1 MKVFIRALLT
11 HVSFYDDCIVIVY
24 TDACII
30 FSMQDAAIDTLIHN
44 LSQRFL
50 LEEQGSI
57 HDDLGIHIQK
67 DPITKSICMTQSGLI
82 ESVLADLNL
91 VGDLKTKDTPSV
103 GVLHLD
109 RNVIPRQDPWIFALV
124 SENSIILLRT
134 PDQTSVFV
142 VHQCAC
148 HSANPIALHDWH

>member
-1 MKVFIRALLT
+1 VKVFIRALLT
-11 HVSFYDDCIVIVY
+11 HVSFYDDCIVVVY

-103 GVLHLD
+103 AVCMPLRKPH
-109 RNVIPRQDPWIFALV
+109 
-124 SENSIILLRT
+124 SIT
-134 PDQTSVFV
+134 
-142 VHQCAC
+142 
-148 HSANPIALHDWH
+148 